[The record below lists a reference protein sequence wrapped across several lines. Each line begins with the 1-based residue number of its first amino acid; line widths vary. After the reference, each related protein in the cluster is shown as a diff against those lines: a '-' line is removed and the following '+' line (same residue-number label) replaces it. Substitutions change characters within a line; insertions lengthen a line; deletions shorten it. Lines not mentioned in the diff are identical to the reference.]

1 MANRFGKIKRFI
13 NRPPARK
20 SPSIET
26 LGRVSPAPVD
36 QAKQRCNEDKTSSSS
51 SVRSAAIK
59 SLKSG
64 TDNDDAPTNPI
75 EEIQNYEPITTSDDV
90 LDGILKDW
98 NIRNGRTAAK
108 EKDLDTVSEFT
119 GKSARSIVDEDSD
132 DDDTESKNEETSDAF
147 VAENASASK
156 KGQNTKSEN
165 KNPKLGSQ
173 LDRKISSDEASF
185 DTGEDFVD
193 NNNPTGSTYD
203 DGSTYDEDDTIY
215 TNGTDDSGG
224 ANVSNEDKSLARGL
238 PTTKK
243 AVINMDVVAT
253 HPGEPSGLA
262 VRAVY
267 CAPQVGNPDDIV
279 VKVEASTV
287 SFQDCL
293 LRMGFGMEKAPF
305 PFVPGCE
312 FVGTIVN
319 LGSDAQV
326 EGYRVGDRVVGMS
339 RRGGGNGKYAKFST
353 LNVAPFS
360 STTMDAADV
369 VCLVNVYMTAYQ
381 ALRLGKK
388 DGTPLTDANVLITDG
403 FSPMGQA
410 AAQLARLEG
419 ANVWVTTNDN
429 SEDEYMTTL
438 GAKCLRMNPSKWL
451 RHVKGKMDVVIDN
464 ACIDSYES
472 SWQALNSTGLLICT
486 GITSIH
492 NFKDDMDGMFGCNAM
507 GDIMRDYKAKWTA
520 LKAKYMMSKTKFLDL
535 WESFQ
540 KDRAQY
546 RQEFK
551 YLCYLVESGML
562 KPKIADRI
570 SLEKVPEAH
579 RRIETGKVNGT
590 IVCLL

>member
-1 MANRFGKIKRFI
+1 
-13 NRPPARK
+13 
-20 SPSIET
+20 
-26 LGRVSPAPVD
+26 
-36 QAKQRCNEDKTSSSS
+36 
-51 SVRSAAIK
+51 
-59 SLKSG
+59 
-64 TDNDDAPTNPI
+64 
-75 EEIQNYEPITTSDDV
+75 
-90 LDGILKDW
+90 
-98 NIRNGRTAAK
+98 
-108 EKDLDTVSEFT
+108 
-119 GKSARSIVDEDSD
+119 
-132 DDDTESKNEETSDAF
+132 
-147 VAENASASK
+147 
-156 KGQNTKSEN
+156 
-165 KNPKLGSQ
+165 
-173 LDRKISSDEASF
+173 
-185 DTGEDFVD
+185 
-193 NNNPTGSTYD
+193 
-203 DGSTYDEDDTIY
+203 
-215 TNGTDDSGG
+215 
-224 ANVSNEDKSLARGL
+224 
-238 PTTKK
+238 
-243 AVINMDVVAT
+243 
-253 HPGEPSGLA
+253 
-262 VRAVY
+262 
-267 CAPQVGNPDDIV
+267 
-279 VKVEASTV
+279 
-287 SFQDCL
+287 
-293 LRMGFGMEKAPF
+293 MEKAPF

-312 FVGTIVN
+312 FVGAIVN
-319 LGSDAQV
+319 LGSAAQG

-339 RRGGGNGKYAKFST
+339 RRGGGNGRYAKFST

-410 AAQLARLEG
+410 ATQLARLEG

-486 GITSIH
+486 GMTSIN
-492 NFKDDMDGMFGCNAM
+492 NFKDDMDGMFGCNAI
-507 GDIMRDYKAKWTA
+507 GDMRDYKAKWTA

-551 YLCYLVESGML
+551 YLCHLVESGML

-579 RRIETGKVNGT
+579 RGIETGKVNGT